1 MARIPFLK
9 KKFIGKGKNGLT
21 WLESEIQILNNL
33 NHTNIARLYEV
44 LETHDKLYLIVEY
57 CSQTLT
63 ADIPMG
69 EEQARVM
76 FKQLMK
82 ILQYLHEN
90 VEISHRDIKPDN
102 IMIGQD
108 GMVKLVD
115 FGSA

>member
-1 MARIPFLK
+1 
-9 KKFIGKGKNGLT
+9 
-21 WLESEIQILNNL
+21 
-33 NHTNIARLYEV
+33 
-44 LETHDKLYLIVEY
+44 
-57 CSQTLT
+57 
-63 ADIPMG
+63 MG

-108 GMVKLVD
+108 GMVKQVD